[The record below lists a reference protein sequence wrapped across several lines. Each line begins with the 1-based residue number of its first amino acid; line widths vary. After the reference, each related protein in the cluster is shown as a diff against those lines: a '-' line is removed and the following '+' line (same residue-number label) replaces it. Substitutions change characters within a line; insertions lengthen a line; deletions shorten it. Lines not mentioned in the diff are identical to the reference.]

1 MNIKTLKKIMK
12 GRQKFEKMEIK
23 KSGYNKYHNFHY
35 YELKDILPIHHKLME
50 ELKLGDIPS
59 YEDNMS
65 TLYIYDLEQDDNQQ
79 PIKFTRPITTPTNTN
94 LTQANQEHGKTQ
106 TYSRRYLLLQLW
118 DIEEY
123 DGIDCTDQTTKKQTK
138 KTKKQVEPF
147 IKVVKTKEQLE
158 EAYNEI
164 KEYCHNHGKCVED
177 RIWAYY
183 NAKRIND
190 NQRDILLHW
199 NKIDNRTGGD
209 TM

>member
-1 MNIKTLKKIMK
+1 
-12 GRQKFEKMEIK
+12 
-23 KSGYNKYHNFHY
+23 
-35 YELKDILPIHHKLME
+35 ME

-65 TLYIYDLEQDDNQQ
+65 TLFIYDLEQDDNQQ
-79 PIKFTRPITTPTNTN
+79 PLKFTRPITTPTNTN
-94 LTQANQEHGKTQ
+94 MTQANQEQGKTQ

-123 DGIDCTDQTTKKQTK
+123 DGIDCTDQTTKNQKQT

-147 IKVVKTKEQLE
+147 IKVVKTKKQLE

-183 NAKRIND
+183 DAKRINE

-199 NKIDNRTGGD
+199 HNIENTTGGN